1 MTTTASNKRPGRCS
15 NTAEPWF
22 NPIGDQEMNKRT
34 DITSARPSPEQI
46 VSAMRDLETPIR
58 DLRVMANIM
67 AERLEDSLTDSRVRK
82 GERRP
87 DNDWHIELSNSEMN
101 VLAFCWSNVCNRA
114 GDLEKAWESALR
126 GEEAP
131 L

>member
-1 MTTTASNKRPGRCS
+1 MNAHSCTTPAK
-15 NTAEPWF
+15 
-22 NPIGDQEMNKRT
+22 
-34 DITSARPSPEQI
+34 PSPEQI
-46 VSAMRDLETPIR
+46 VSAMRDLETRIR
-58 DLRVMANIM
+58 DLRAMALIM
-67 AERLEDSLTDSRVRK
+67 VDRLDDSLTDSRVRK
-82 GERRP
+82 GQRRP